1 MKYLLVLAVVL
12 VAAWIWRQRR
22 SEDRQ
27 AAPPPRRTPAIP
39 APMVA
44 CRHCGLHLPLD
55 QAVASRLGH
64 YCCAEHLRLGDQPR

>member
-22 SEDRQ
+22 SEEQQ
-27 AAPPPRRTPAIP
+27 AAPPPRRPPAV
-39 APMVA
+39 ATPMVA

-55 QAVASRLGH
+55 QAVAGRHGH
-64 YCCAEHLRLGDQPR
+64 YCCAEHLRLGDQQR